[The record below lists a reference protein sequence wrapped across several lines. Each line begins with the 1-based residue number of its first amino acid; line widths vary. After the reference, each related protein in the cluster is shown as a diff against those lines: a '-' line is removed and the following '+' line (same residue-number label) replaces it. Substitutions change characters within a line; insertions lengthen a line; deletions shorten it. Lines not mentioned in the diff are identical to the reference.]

1 MRKTITRTTAL
12 IAASF
17 ALVAV
22 GYSANTPAAAEA
34 EAESTSP
41 SPVTVSAVHEES
53 GELAEV
59 KVTDEK
65 GEEVEAEVEEKWRG
79 NEDAE
84 DGLYEEDPAAVSAPE
99 KDEDEAGETEVQKE
113 EAQPE
118 EVEQESEQEDAEA
131 PEEEVEEEQVTDE
144 YMGLEPWYTDDG
156 SGAVVLIVYSD
167 DDERAVEDVFVIVNG
182 EQIPVDHLD
191 ER

>member
-22 GYSANTPAAAEA
+22 GYSANTPAEA
-34 EAESTSP
+34 GPEAESTSP

-65 GEEVEAEVEEKWRG
+65 G
-79 NEDAE
+79 
-84 DGLYEEDPAAVSAPE
+84 
-99 KDEDEAGETEVQKE
+99 
-113 EAQPE
+113 
-118 EVEQESEQEDAEA
+118 
-131 PEEEVEEEQVTDE
+131 
-144 YMGLEPWYTDDG
+144 
-156 SGAVVLIVYSD
+156 
-167 DDERAVEDVFVIVNG
+167 
-182 EQIPVDHLD
+182 
-191 ER
+191 

>member
-22 GYSANTPAAAEA
+22 GYSANTPAEA
-34 EAESTSP
+34 GPEAESTSP

-59 KVTDEK
+59 KVTDDK
-65 GEEVEAEVEEKWRG
+65 GEEVEAEVEEKWKG

-99 KDEDEAGETEVQKE
+99 EDEGKAGEDEVQKE

-118 EVEQESEQEDAEA
+118 EVEQESGQEDAEA
-131 PEEEVEEEQVTDE
+131 PEEEAEEQETDE

>member
-22 GYSANTPAAAEA
+22 GYSSNTSAVAEQDPDPVKQ
-34 EAESTSP
+34 E
-41 SPVTVSAVHEES
+41 PVTVSAVHEES
-53 GELAEV
+53 GELAEIT
-59 KVTDEK
+59 VTDEK
-65 GEEVEAEVEEKWRG
+65 GEEIEATVEEEWRG
-79 NEDAE
+79 NDDTE
-84 DGLYEEDPAAVSAPE
+84 DGLHEEDPAAVSAPE
-99 KDEDEAGETEVQKE
+99 KGEEEVAEA

-118 EVEQESEQEDAEA
+118 VPEPAKEA
-131 PEEEVEEEQVTDE
+131 PEAAEEEVEAEEQETDE